1 MIVRYKNK
9 WSVLDECAALGKFMG
24 LSLRLVVIPYHEICL
39 AVHCLAHLHQ
49 CLGDWLVAGQTH
61 LFVESPRWYSR

>member
-1 MIVRYKNK
+1 
-9 WSVLDECAALGKFMG
+9 MG